1 MPLLLYTLSVNE
13 SLAILQ
19 TNNTHSC
26 ISTLMRNAECLCD
39 ARPNSIIE
47 LQHIVMPNV
56 WNQRL
61 KSAESEIKINK
72 QHYKCWSHAY
82 CIVALVIDSH
92 DTYICWQSARDHR
105 SFVHI
110 VWTATSFCRPSIR
123 WTMDGALA
131 RDIVTFTQH
140 HRSVF
145 WCVRCFCY
153 RWLQQNIIFII
164 ITLYIWI

>member
-1 MPLLLYTLSVNE
+1 MHINVDEECRMLMWRATKFDYWIT
-13 SLAILQ
+13 
-19 TNNTHSC
+19 THC
-26 ISTLMRNAECLCD
+26 YAKCLKSTAHH
-39 ARPNSIIE
+39 
-47 LQHIVMPNV
+47 Q
-56 WNQRL
+56 L